1 MRVVAVYPEFV
12 EYRNIRRG
20 EAKIKSK
27 PWRLGNEQFIV
38 NDNRV

>member
-20 EAKIKSK
+20 EVKLKSK
-27 PWRLGNEQFIV
+27 P
-38 NDNRV
+38 